1 VLDFLGG
8 SSDFTAED
16 AARLRRV
23 ERKLDLILAHL
34 GISHVEGDGEQLPE
48 EARVLADRGET
59 IAAIKVVREESGLGL
74 AEAKRAVDSYLA
86 RHRGRTP

>member
-16 AARLRRV
+16 SARLRRV

-34 GISHVEGDGEQLPE
+34 GIPYAEGDGELPE
-48 EARVLADRGET
+48 AARILADRGET
-59 IAAIKVVREESGLGL
+59 IAAIKAVREESGLGL
-74 AEAKRAVDSYLA
+74 AEAKRAVDSYRA
-86 RHRGRTP
+86 RRQGRTP